1 MEAYS
6 DNSDKDQRYSR
17 ITFCN
22 LFFNGLRSLAEA
34 TNWVKSGP
42 EIRQNNLM
50 LWDNRARCFFHE
62 IAHLDYFMNAPA
74 SSPPTDDLQI
84 TYKHKD
90 GRYTGGAYKPY
101 NCKVLRNWQ
110 SSGWFPQ
117 RNADSFAFYAMAM
130 WATKEIGRYP
140 YLPRA
145 GTKPPESRPR
155 DSNGNPMLFDDENP
169 DHGDREGDQDID
181 NVLNGTAEDSFPLP
195 GCPDRD
201 IGHAAEVALDPA
213 PVPELDCGN
222 DASSIPS
229 TIFSSDTNRVY

>member
-130 WATKEIGRYP
+130 WATKEIGR
-140 YLPRA
+140 
-145 GTKPPESRPR
+145 
-155 DSNGNPMLFDDENP
+155 
-169 DHGDREGDQDID
+169 
-181 NVLNGTAEDSFPLP
+181 
-195 GCPDRD
+195 
-201 IGHAAEVALDPA
+201 
-213 PVPELDCGN
+213 
-222 DASSIPS
+222 
-229 TIFSSDTNRVY
+229 